1 MTSRPSIV
9 PESIDQYRVVRQIGS
24 GGAADTYEVVWA
36 GDDGTEGRG
45 CLKMLHA
52 HCARERRSREFF
64 AREARIAGHLHH
76 GNLVDIVDHELDAD
90 RPYVVF
96 QFIDGVDL
104 RALRREAR
112 LTWGQVMWIGERVAA
127 ALSYAHSFREGE
139 VHGVLHRDVAPGNIL
154 VDREGGVKLADF
166 GLARVQTDVTGTL
179 TFERELAG
187 TVPYLAPEVVRGERA
202 TERSDIYGLGAV
214 LYELAVGT
222 PPFEA
227 ANHYELI
234 RKVGDGERSNLAP
247 LAELAPDF
255 PPDFH
260 ALVDSML
267 ARDPDDRPTS
277 AHDVQLRLQE
287 SGVGRAERRGLG
299 RAVRAVQET
308 LNKSAPLDMASIASG
323 VRGPSRSAAASVK
336 PERWRRR
343 ALFGLAA
350 AGLSLVLAVLIPS
363 WRAWSSSRTAESSPL
378 AGQSAE
384 LNQEPP
390 SLAVNQTVTTSGNVP
405 HEVTLVPSASVGAP
419 QDEGPEPP
427 VRGRIVVYA
436 EPWGNVW
443 INGKQVGRSPFRE
456 RLKPGLYTVQVGDTY
471 PEAPKRIRVSSGKTR
486 EVLIKREALQ

>member
-1 MTSRPSIV
+1 VTDRPSIA

-24 GGAADTYEVVWA
+24 GGAADTYEVVWT
-36 GDDGTEGRG
+36 GHDGTEGRG

-76 GNLVDIVDHELDAD
+76 GNLVDIVDHKLDAD

-104 RALRREAR
+104 RALRRDTG

-139 VHGVLHRDVAPGNIL
+139 IHGVLHRDVAPGNIL
-154 VDREGGVKLADF
+154 IDREGGVKLADF
-166 GLARVQTDVTGTL
+166 GLARVQSDVTGSLTL
-179 TFERELAG
+179 ERELAG

-202 TERSDIYGLGAV
+202 TEHSDIYGLGAV

-234 RKVGDGERSNLAP
+234 RKVGDGERSNPAP

-267 ARDPDDRPTS
+267 ARDPDDRPTN
-277 AHDVQLRLQE
+277 AYDVQLRLQE

-299 RAVRAVQET
+299 RTVRAVQET
-308 LNKSAPLDMASIASG
+308 LNKSAPLNTASIASG
-323 VRGPSRSAAASVK
+323 VPVSSRSTASSAK
-336 PERWRRR
+336 PTRWRRR
-343 ALFGLAA
+343 ALIGVAA
-350 AGLSLVLAVLIPS
+350 AGLVATLIPS
-363 WRAWSSSRTAESSPL
+363 WRAWSSSRTEESSPP
-378 AGQSAE
+378 AAQSE
-384 LNQEPP
+384 ESNPQFQ
-390 SLAVNQTVTTSGNVP
+390 SLAVAKDSTLAWSAP
-405 HEVTLVPSASVGAP
+405 EEVGLVPPVSVAAV
-419 QDEGPEPP
+419 QDEGSEQLA
-427 VRGRIVVYA
+427 RGRVVIYA

-443 INGKQVGRSPFRE
+443 LNGKQVGRSPFRE